1 MLQWPYLKVVFA
13 VPDIFEVETTPKVE
27 PGESFNDV
35 WRFYGNFVN
44 PAFKKCVAWDDITL
58 HAQEDLQLLEKSLKH
73 TTNIYHRFMKTLGIL
88 LL

>member
-35 WRFYGNFVN
+35 WRFHDNFMN
-44 PAFKKCVAWDDITL
+44 PAFKSKWPDDNYWYSVCARTSICW
-58 HAQEDLQLLEKSLKH
+58 K
-73 TTNIYHRFMKTLGIL
+73 MP
-88 LL
+88 